1 MTRKKNKFF
10 TFVFSTMFGA
20 GQMYMG
26 FMKQGIS
33 IMTLTVFIIAL
44 GSWTGIGT
52 IFLILPVLWFY
63 SFFDSI
69 NKMSMP
75 NREFESLED
84 NYIFL
89 PKQEGVQLKSLITK
103 YENAIAITLILLGG
117 IVLFENILDFI
128 ADWASN
134 MNYDVLEN
142 FIYTLR
148 WNGSKVLFS
157 IIIILI
163 GVKMILGKK
172 KELDR
177 EEPELFGDKTEFH
190 DSEIKKDFYIN
201 PFIESENA
209 ADLEKTITGSIE
221 QVSNVL
227 PIDTADNS
235 NQDRNNH

>member
-1 MTRKKNKFF
+1 
-10 TFVFSTMFGA
+10 MFGA

-33 IMTLTVFIIAL
+33 IMTLTVLIIAL

-52 IFLILPVLWFY
+52 IYLTLPVIWFY

-75 NREFESLED
+75 GREFETLED

-89 PKQEGVQLKSLITK
+89 PKQEGVQLKSLISK
-103 YENAIAITLILLGG
+103 YEKAIAITLILLGG
-117 IVLFENILDFI
+117 IVLFENSLDFI
-128 ADWASN
+128 ADWATN
-134 MNYDVLEN
+134 MDYDELED
-142 FIYTLR
+142 IVYSLR

-177 EEPELFGDKTEFH
+177 EEPELLVDKTEFH
-190 DSEIKKDFYIN
+190 ESELKQDFYIQ
-201 PFIESENA
+201 PFTEAANA
-209 ADLEKTITGSIE
+209 ADLDKTGTDCME
-221 QVSNVL
+221 QVSNSL
-227 PIDTADNS
+227 PTDTGD
-235 NQDRNNH
+235 NQDKINH

>member
-26 FMKQGIS
+26 FMKQGVS
-33 IMTLTVFIIAL
+33 IMALTAILIAL

-52 IFLILPVLWFY
+52 IFLTLPVLWFY

-69 NKMSMP
+69 NKMTLP
-75 NREFESLED
+75 DRIFETLED

-89 PKQEGVQLKSLITK
+89 PKQEGIQLKSLIVK
-103 YENAIAITLILLGG
+103 YEKAIAITLILLGG
-117 IVLFENILDFI
+117 IVLCENILDFI
-128 ADWASN
+128 AEQASRL
-134 MNYDVLEN
+134 NYEGLAD
-142 FIYTLR
+142 FIYSLR

-163 GVKMILGKK
+163 GFKMIIGKK

-177 EEPELFGDKTEFH
+177 EEPEL
-190 DSEIKKDFYIN
+190 
-201 PFIESENA
+201 
-209 ADLEKTITGSIE
+209 
-221 QVSNVL
+221 VSDIV
-227 PIDTADNS
+227 PIDTAADERQDND
-235 NQDRNNH
+235 NL